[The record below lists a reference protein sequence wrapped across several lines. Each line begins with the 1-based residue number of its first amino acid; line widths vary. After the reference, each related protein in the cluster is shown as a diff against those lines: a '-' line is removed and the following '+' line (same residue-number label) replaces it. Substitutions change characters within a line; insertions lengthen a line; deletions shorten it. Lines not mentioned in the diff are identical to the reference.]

1 MGTTTGLGKYLYCI
15 IRCSEERTFEDVAP
29 IGDANGPVHTVA
41 CDGLAAVV
49 SDTVEEEYDS
59 TRANMLAHERVQ
71 ERVMTEFT
79 LLPVRFGTVASAT
92 SSAADVQKLLRK
104 MSPEFHELLADM
116 EGKVEL
122 GLKALWRDE
131 KAIFEEIVAENQG
144 IKKLRNSHRRQSPE
158 VVRFEGIRLGEMVR
172 KALDHKKS
180 REALGLLAPLRRVA
194 RRSQENEVVL
204 DRMLFNAAFLV
215 DQSREGEFDQAA
227 ARLDEEWGH
236 RINFKYTGPN
246 PPWNFVEITVNWDD
260 IL

>member
-1 MGTTTGLGKYLYCI
+1 MAHLGKYLYCI

-29 IGDANGPVHTVA
+29 VGDANGPVHTVPQ
-41 CDGLAAVV
+41 DGLAVVV
-49 SDTVEEEYDS
+49 SDTPVKDHET

-71 ERVMTEFT
+71 ERVMRDFT
-79 LLPVRFGTVASAT
+79 LLPVRFGSVTNDFASAIP
-92 SSAADVQKLLRK
+92 DIRKLLEKR
-104 MSPEFHELLADM
+104 SQEFDHLLVDM

-144 IKKLRNSHRRQSPE
+144 IRRLRNSLRRKSPE
-158 VVRFEGIRLGEMVR
+158 VVRFEGIPLGERVK
-172 KALDHKKS
+172 KALEHKKS
-180 REALGLLAPLRRVA
+180 KEASGLLAPLRRVA
-194 RRSQENEVVL
+194 PRIQENEVIV

-227 ARLDEEWGH
+227 RRLDEEWGH

-246 PPWNFVEITVNWDD
+246 PPWNFVEIIVNWEE